1 MAFGASTN
9 RPLPGRGSSPGF
21 RFTLYAFLSI
31 LLMFLDQRGGWL
43 EGARFLMQAV
53 AYPAQLAVNSPTSAW
68 RWVTEMFETRDALR
82 AENEVLRKE
91 ARELQVRAM
100 RYEALARENG
110 QLRGLKAAL
119 PPVAERWLVAE
130 VVNVESLRQR
140 VLINRGT
147 RNGVFKGQAVLDDRG
162 LLGQTTH
169 VGPWSAEVIL
179 VTDPEHYVPVQIER
193 TGLRTIAV
201 GAGEEAGL
209 ALPFLPANADVEKGD
224 LLITSG
230 LGGVFPQGYP
240 VAKVIDVQRDAVQPL
255 AHVRAAPLAGIDNDR
270 EVILVWFRETHP
282 AAPSTAAASGQLAKG
297 DANVVPQPA
306 PPRPPP
312 VDDVAT
318 SGTASAASRSG
329 APSRAAGTAAQT
341 QTSAPMGTAAQS
353 QTASPMSGTPAGG
366 QAAPATGTA
375 VRSQTAAPING
386 TAAPMSGTPAGGQAA
401 PANGTAV
408 QSQTAS
414 PMSGAAPPAPADAEP
429 AAAPDEPSGEPAAPT
444 EEPPQ
449 EGRE

>member
-1 MAFGASTN
+1 MAFGVSAN

-21 RFTLYAFLSI
+21 RFTLYAFLSVV
-31 LLMFLDQRGGWL
+31 LMFLDQRGGWL

-68 RWVTEMFETRDALR
+68 HWLTEIFETRDALR
-82 AENEVLRKE
+82 AENDLLRKE
-91 ARELQVRAM
+91 QRELQVRAM

-119 PPVAERWLVAE
+119 PAVAERWLVAE

-201 GAGEEAGL
+201 GAGEEAGI
-209 ALPFLPANADVEKGD
+209 ALPFLPANADVAKGD

-240 VAKVIDVQRDAVQPL
+240 VAKVVDVQRDAVQPL

-270 EVILVWFRETHP
+270 EVILVWFREIHP
-282 AAPSTAAASGQLAKG
+282 AAPTNAATSGQLAKG
-297 DANVVPQPA
+297 DTAVVPQPA
-306 PPRPPP
+306 PPKPAAAPP
-312 VDDVAT
+312 AI
-318 SGTASAASRSG
+318 GTATQAQTVAPMSG
-329 APSRAAGTAAQT
+329 APPATAAQT
-341 QTSAPMGTAAQS
+341 QTTAPMG
-353 QTASPMSGTPAGG
+353 GT
-366 QAAPATGTA
+366 T
-375 VRSQTAAPING
+375 VRSQTATPMNG
-386 TAAPMSGTPAGGQAA
+386 SAAASQTAAPMNGTPA
-401 PANGTAV
+401 NTAV

-414 PMSGAAPPAPADAEP
+414 PMSGAPPPASDDAEP
-429 AAAPDEPSGEPAAPT
+429 AATPDAPSEEVVAPA
-444 EEPPQ
+444 EEQPE

>member
-1 MAFGASTN
+1 MMAFGVSTH

-21 RFTLYAFLSI
+21 RFTLYAFASI

-53 AYPAQLAVNSPTSAW
+53 AYPAQLAVNSPTAAW
-68 RWVTEMFETRDALR
+68 RWVSESFETRESLQ
-82 AENEVLRKE
+82 AENERLRKQQ
-91 ARELQVRAM
+91 RELQVRAM

-119 PPVAERWLVAE
+119 PSVAERWLVAE

-179 VTDPEHYVPVQIER
+179 VTDPEHYVPVQIQR

-201 GAGEEAGL
+201 GAGNEAGI
-209 ALPFLPANADVEKGD
+209 ALPYLPANADVERGD

-240 VAKVIDVQRDAVQPL
+240 VARVIDVQRDAVQPL
-255 AHVRAAPLAGIDNDR
+255 AQVRATPLAGIDNDR
-270 EVILVWFRETHP
+270 EVILVWFRESHP
-282 AAPSTAAASGQLAKG
+282 AAPSQTTSGQLARG
-297 DANVVPQPA
+297 DPGTVPQPA
-306 PPRPPP
+306 PPKPAPPP
-312 VDDVAT
+312 
-318 SGTASAASRSG
+318 AAD
-329 APSRAAGTAAQT
+329 PSPTVSPMTGNPAQT
-341 QTSAPMGTAAQS
+341 P
-353 QTASPMSGTPAGG
+353 
-366 QAAPATGTA
+366 
-375 VRSQTAAPING
+375 
-386 TAAPMSGTPAGGQAA
+386 TAAPMGGTAVQSQMPA
-401 PANGTAV
+401 PMEGTAV
-408 QSQTAS
+408 QSQTAA
-414 PMSGAAPPAPADAEP
+414 PMSAAPARAP
-429 AAAPDEPSGEPAAPT
+429 AAAQPAEDAE
-444 EEPPQ
+444 EEPPV
-449 EGRE
+449 ETGATAEPITEEARE

>member
-1 MAFGASTN
+1 MAFGVSTN

-31 LLMFLDQRGGWL
+31 VLMFLDQRGGWL
-43 EGARFLMQAV
+43 EGARFLMQAA

-68 RWVTEMFETRDALR
+68 HWVSDMFETRDALR
-82 AENEVLRKE
+82 AENELLRKE
-91 ARELQVRAM
+91 QRELQVRAM

-119 PPVAERWLVAE
+119 PAVAERWLVAE

-169 VGPWSAEVIL
+169 VGPWSAEVLL

-201 GAGEEAGL
+201 GAGEEAGI
-209 ALPFLPANADVEKGD
+209 ALPFLPANADVERGD

-240 VAKVIDVQRDAVQPL
+240 VAKVVDVQRDAVQPL

-282 AAPSTAAASGQLAKG
+282 AAPTRATTTGELSKG
-297 DANVVPQPA
+297 DAAVVPQPA
-306 PPRPPP
+306 PPKPVTAPP
-312 VDDVAT
+312 A
-318 SGTASAASRSG
+318 SGTAQGQSG
-329 APSRAAGTAAQT
+329 APMSGSPPRAAPTAGTAAQT
-341 QTSAPMGTAAQS
+341 QTTAPIG
-353 QTASPMSGTPAGG
+353 
-366 QAAPATGTA
+366 GTA
-375 VRSQTAAPING
+375 VRSQTATPMNG
-386 TAAPMSGTPAGGQAA
+386 TAAGSQTAAPMSGT

-414 PMSGAAPPAPADAEP
+414 PMSGATPPASADAEP
-429 AAAPDEPSGEPAAPT
+429 AAAPDEPGDEAAPAEEPA
-444 EEPPQ
+444 E

>member
-1 MAFGASTN
+1 MAFGVSAN

-21 RFTLYAFLSI
+21 RFTLYAFLSMV
-31 LLMFLDQRGGWL
+31 LMFLDQRGGWL

-68 RWVTEMFETRDALR
+68 HWVSEMFETRDALR
-82 AENEVLRKE
+82 AENELLRKE
-91 ARELQVRAM
+91 QRELQVRAM

-130 VVNVESLRQR
+130 VVNVESLRQS

-201 GAGEEAGL
+201 GAGEEAGI
-209 ALPFLPANADVEKGD
+209 ALPFLPANADVVRGD

-240 VAKVIDVQRDAVQPL
+240 VAKVVDVQRDAVQPL

-282 AAPSTAAASGQLAKG
+282 ASPTTAATTGGLAKG
-297 DANVVPQPA
+297 DTAVVPQPA
-306 PPRPPP
+306 PPKPATAPP
-312 VDDVAT
+312 A
-318 SGTASAASRSG
+318 SGTAAQTQTAAPMTG
-329 APSRAAGTAAQT
+329 APPRAAPPAGTAAQT
-341 QTSAPMGTAAQS
+341 QTAAPMG
-353 QTASPMSGTPAGG
+353 
-366 QAAPATGTA
+366 GTA
-375 VRSQTAAPING
+375 VRSQTAAPMSG
-386 TAAPMSGTPAGGQAA
+386 TAAGSQTAAPAQTA

-414 PMSGAAPPAPADAEP
+414 PMSGAAPPTSEDAEP
-429 AAAPDEPSGEPAAPT
+429 AATPDEPADEPAAPT
-444 EEPPQ
+444 EEPPE

>member
-1 MAFGASTN
+1 
-9 RPLPGRGSSPGF
+9 
-21 RFTLYAFLSI
+21 
-31 LLMFLDQRGGWL
+31 
-43 EGARFLMQAV
+43 
-53 AYPAQLAVNSPTSAW
+53 
-68 RWVTEMFETRDALR
+68 MFETRDALR
-82 AENEVLRKE
+82 AENELLRKE
-91 ARELQVRAM
+91 QRELQVRAM

-209 ALPFLPANADVEKGD
+209 ALPYLPANADVERGD

-240 VAKVIDVQRDAVQPL
+240 VAKVVDVQRDAVQPL

-270 EVILVWFRETHP
+270 EVILVWFREIHP
-282 AAPSTAAASGQLAKG
+282 AAPTTAAASGQLARG
-297 DANVVPQPA
+297 DTSVVPQPA
-306 PPRPPP
+306 PPKPP
-312 VDDVAT
+312 A
-318 SGTASAASRSG
+318 AAASPAESN
-329 APSRAAGTAAQT
+329 AAQT
-341 QTSAPMGTAAQS
+341 QTAAPMGGTAARS
-353 QTASPMSGTPAGG
+353 QTATPMSGTPASP
-366 QAAPATGTA
+366 QTAPPAAADEEPAATQEEPADEEAAPA
-375 VRSQTAAPING
+375 
-386 TAAPMSGTPAGGQAA
+386 
-401 PANGTAV
+401 
-408 QSQTAS
+408 
-414 PMSGAAPPAPADAEP
+414 EP
-429 AAAPDEPSGEPAAPT
+429 QPE
-444 EEPPQ
+444 

>member
-1 MAFGASTN
+1 MAFGVSTN

-68 RWVTEMFETRDALR
+68 HWISEMFETRDALR
-82 AENEVLRKE
+82 AENALLRKQQ
-91 ARELQVRAM
+91 RELQVRAM

-119 PPVAERWLVAE
+119 PSVAERWLVAE

-201 GAGEEAGL
+201 GAGEEAGI
-209 ALPFLPANADVEKGD
+209 ALPYLPANADVERGD

-240 VAKVIDVQRDAVQPL
+240 VAKVVDVQRDAVQPL

-270 EVILVWFRETHP
+270 EVILVWFREIHP
-282 AAPSTAAASGQLAKG
+282 AAPTTAATSGALAKG
-297 DANVVPQPA
+297 DPGVVPQPA
-306 PPRPPP
+306 PPKPVVAPPTQTATP
-312 VDDVAT
+312 MTGAPARGGSPAVAT
-318 SGTASAASRSG
+318 
-329 APSRAAGTAAQT
+329 QT
-341 QTSAPMGTAAQS
+341 QTTAPMG
-353 QTASPMSGTPAGG
+353 
-366 QAAPATGTA
+366 GTA
-375 VRSQTAAPING
+375 VRSQTAAPMNG
-386 TAAPMSGTPAGGQAA
+386 TAAGSQTATPM
-401 PANGTAV
+401 NGTAV

-414 PMSGAAPPAPADAEP
+414 PMSGTAPPAPADAEP
-429 AAAPDEPSGEPAAPT
+429 AAAPDEPSEEQAVPA
-444 EEPPQ
+444 EEQPE

>member
-1 MAFGASTN
+1 MAFGVSTN

-43 EGARFLMQAV
+43 EGARFLMQAA

-68 RWVTEMFETRDALR
+68 HWVSEMFETRDALR
-82 AENEVLRKE
+82 AENELLRKE
-91 ARELQVRAM
+91 QRELQVRAM

-209 ALPFLPANADVEKGD
+209 ALPYLPANADVERGD

-240 VAKVIDVQRDAVQPL
+240 VAKVVDVQRDAVQPL

-270 EVILVWFRETHP
+270 EVILVWFREIHP
-282 AAPSTAAASGQLAKG
+282 AAPTTAAASGQLARG
-297 DANVVPQPA
+297 DTSVVPQPA
-306 PPRPPP
+306 PPKPP
-312 VDDVAT
+312 A
-318 SGTASAASRSG
+318 AAASPAESN
-329 APSRAAGTAAQT
+329 AAQT
-341 QTSAPMGTAAQS
+341 QTAAPMGGTAARS
-353 QTASPMSGTPAGG
+353 QTATPMSGTPASP
-366 QAAPATGTA
+366 QTAPPAAADEEPAATQEEPADEEAAPA
-375 VRSQTAAPING
+375 
-386 TAAPMSGTPAGGQAA
+386 
-401 PANGTAV
+401 
-408 QSQTAS
+408 
-414 PMSGAAPPAPADAEP
+414 EP
-429 AAAPDEPSGEPAAPT
+429 QPE
-444 EEPPQ
+444 

>member
-1 MAFGASTN
+1 MAFGVSTN

-21 RFTLYAFLSI
+21 RFTLYAFASV

-43 EGARFLMQAV
+43 EGARFLMQAL

-68 RWVTEMFETRDALR
+68 RWISESFETRDTLR
-82 AENEVLRKE
+82 AENERLRVTQ
-91 ARELQVRAM
+91 RELQVRAM

-110 QLRGLKAAL
+110 QLRGLTAAL
-119 PPVAERWLVAE
+119 PSVAEKWLVAE

-147 RNGVFKGQAVLDDRG
+147 RNGVFKGQSVLDARG

-201 GAGEEAGL
+201 GAGDEAGI
-209 ALPFLPANADVEKGD
+209 ALPYLPANVDVVRGD

-240 VAKVIDVQRDAVQPL
+240 VAKVVDVQRDAVQPL
-255 AHVRAAPLAGIDNDR
+255 AQVRAQPLAGIDNDR

-282 AAPSTAAASGQLAKG
+282 AAPSQVAQGQLPKG
-297 DANVVPQPA
+297 DPSVVPQPA
-306 PPRPPP
+306 PPKPKP
-312 VDDVAT
+312 VAPVTPAAT
-318 SGTASAASRSG
+318 SGTA
-329 APSRAAGTAAQT
+329 APT
-341 QTSAPMGTAAQS
+341 QTATPMT
-353 QTASPMSGTPAGG
+353 GTPAN
-366 QAAPATGTA
+366 AA
-375 VRSQTAAPING
+375 RSQTAAPMTG
-386 TAAPMSGTPAGGQAA
+386 AAAVTSQTTAPMGGTPAEA
-401 PANGTAV
+401 PA
-408 QSQTAS
+408 
-414 PMSGAAPPAPADAEP
+414 AAESEPPADEADSDEPAPAA
-429 AAAPDEPSGEPAAPT
+429 
-444 EEPPQ
+444 EEPVAEEPRQ
-449 EGRE
+449 